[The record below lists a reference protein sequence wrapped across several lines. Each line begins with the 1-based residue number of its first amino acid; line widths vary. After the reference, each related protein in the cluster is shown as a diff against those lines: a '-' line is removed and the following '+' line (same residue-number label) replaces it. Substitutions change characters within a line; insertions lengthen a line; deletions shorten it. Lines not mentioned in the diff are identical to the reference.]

1 MDLRHHHALAAVVLI
16 GWGCASHPFPPE
28 TGVLPESGSFSDDL
42 DMEPLDE
49 FVEPINAPEQTVFQK
64 FGTQIL
70 IHDDTGEI
78 SKFFSVE
85 AGRGEVV
92 KGFLEKYAGILA
104 DQIFVEASADQQRFR
119 DAKAVV
125 PPASALQPISDWV
138 VVRGDQEVIE
148 QAQRFINV
156 FLGSIPVIEIEVQIV
171 EVTYSDTSDYGIAN
185 AVDSSGNP
193 LPIVGTTDTGLTFQA
208 FDQIFPLAGESNELA
223 SLTFSAIQDNLQFAG
238 TLQALKAYENV
249 SITSMPRTAVRNGG
263 TASLVNADEHPIIQA
278 TAVQSGTGGVVT
290 AAVAYKP
297 VGTKLYVS
305 AYLQGTDMVNLQV
318 EAEVSV
324 VTGSVSL
331 GEFDSPVI
339 ATRTLRT
346 DVPVRD
352 GNRLVIGGLL
362 AKREVEKTRKVPLL
376 GDIPG
381 LKYLFSGQLKSV
393 EWTDVYFFIT
403 PRVLPAGGTPQVMSL
418 SMDD

>member
-1 MDLRHHHALAAVVLI
+1 MDLRPRLALAAVAAL
-16 GWGCASHPFPPE
+16 GWGCASHPFPLETGDLAAPE
-28 TGVLPESGSFSDDL
+28 TFSDDIHSE
-42 DMEPLDE
+42 DVDGFAMP
-49 FVEPINAPEQTVFQK
+49 VSAPEQTLFQK

-78 SKFFSVE
+78 TKFFSVE
-85 AGRGEVV
+85 AGRGESV
-92 KGFLEKYAGILA
+92 KSYLEKYAGIA
-104 DQIFVEASADQQRFR
+104 AEQISVEAGADQQRFR
-119 DAKAVV
+119 DAKAAV

-138 VVRGDQEVIE
+138 VVRGTEEVIE

-185 AVDSSGNP
+185 AVDASGNP
-193 LPIVGTTDTGLTFQA
+193 LPIVGTTDSGLTFQA
-208 FDQIFPLAGESNELA
+208 FDEIFPLVGESSELA
-223 SLTFSAIQDNLQFAG
+223 SLTFSAIQNNLQFAG
-238 TLQALKAYENV
+238 TIQALKAFENV

-305 AYLQGTDMVNLQV
+305 AFLQGTDMVNLQV

-331 GEFDSPVI
+331 GEFDSPII

-362 AKREVEKTRKVPLL
+362 AKREVEKTRKVPVL

-381 LKYLFSGQLKSV
+381 LKYLFSGQFNSV
-393 EWTDVYFFIT
+393 EYTDVYFFIT
-403 PRVLPAGGTPQVMSL
+403 PHVLPAGGTPPVPSI